1 MKKRIYRVD
10 HCCFYDS
17 NRDCLLIESELEPI
31 ALAKTIVAIIFKFE
45 ELVDESLDIAPV
57 HLLDILKEF
66 YNVKYVKEKYRSI
79 LKATEDWGKDDEN
92 YSDEYGSFISKFE
105 LEELEVMKI
114 EMYSA
119 RETYCDPNY
128 QKIFRYLVRD
138 KELNKK
144 ISDYMR
150 YPKEYEEY
158 IIRSMDIENID
169 L

>member
-1 MKKRIYRVD
+1 M
-10 HCCFYDS
+10 
-17 NRDCLLIESELEPI
+17 
-31 ALAKTIVAIIFKFE
+31 
-45 ELVDESLDIAPV
+45 
-57 HLLDILKEF
+57 LDILKEF
-66 YNVKYVKEKYRSI
+66 YNVKDVKEKYRSV

-128 QKIFRYLVRD
+128 KKIFRYLVRD